1 MATRTIQTSSRNGY
15 ACAIEV
21 NQNGKYCVRLR
32 ASFGRT
38 GWALP
43 LYFMTSTFD
52 GAMKKLEQTLQYL
65 QKKEEALWF
74 WGVQRSDDPNL
85 ATELLADVGLKLD
98 RRDEFPRK
106 RGEITTPAER
116 PVAAV
121 QIAPLR
127 RALAESLAPA
137 RVASD

>member
-1 MATRTIQTSSRNGY
+1 MTARTIPSGSRNAY
-15 ACAIEV
+15 ACAIEL

-32 ASFGRT
+32 ATFGRT
-38 GWALP
+38 GWGLP
-43 LYFMTSTFD
+43 LYFLASSFD
-52 GAMKKLEQTLQYL
+52 AAMKKLEQTLQYL

-85 ATELLADVGLKLD
+85 ATELLADLGLKLD

-106 RGEITTPAER
+106 RGEISAVADR

-137 RVASD
+137 RAASD

>member
-1 MATRTIQTSSRNGY
+1 MTARAVQTSSRNAY
-15 ACAIEV
+15 ACAIER

-43 LYFMTSTFD
+43 LYFLASSFD
-52 GAMKKLEQTLQYL
+52 AAMKKLEQTLQYL

-85 ATELLADVGLKLD
+85 ATELLSELGLKLD
-98 RRDEFPRK
+98 RRDEFPKK
-106 RGEITTPAER
+106 RGEFVIAADR
-116 PVAAV
+116 PVAAA

-127 RALAESLAPA
+127 RALTDSLAPA
-137 RVASD
+137 RIASD